1 MLQVCNFN
9 TFCCCFFFVQKTGSP
24 EKKLLLG
31 VLISTNLLNFV
42 VRLLWIRIPDE
53 CTEKNVEPWNAAHFN
68 SLMVL
73 KHILTLPHY
82 TQTNRTQIM
91 ENNTVEAL
99 LDFCDADLD
108 LLGCYPAVCALKTL
122 CCLEHVACDRIV
134 FLNALSKIGNLILK
148 DNCQKM
154 IVKAYRRELKPYEK
168 RVLEDWFDQSEENFK
183 VIQVPSI
190 ADRALNVLR
199 SWSWK
204 MQMAATVIILQVN

>member
-1 MLQVCNFN
+1 MLTILFVIL
-9 TFCCCFFFVQKTGSP
+9 FFLQKTGSP
-24 EKKLLLG
+24 EKKLLLS
-31 VLISTNLLNFV
+31 VLISTNLLSFV
-42 VRLLWIRIPDE
+42 IRLLWIRIPDE
-53 CTEKNVEPWNAAHFN
+53 CTENNVQPWNAAHFN

-73 KHILTLPHY
+73 NHILTLPHY

-122 CCLEHVACDRIV
+122 CCQEHEACDRIV

-154 IVKAYRRELKPYEK
+154 IVKVYRRALKPYEK
-168 RVLEDWFDQSEENFK
+168 RVLEDRFDQSEENFK
-183 VIQVPSI
+183 DIQVPSI
-190 ADRALNVLR
+190 ADRQLNVLR

-204 MQMAATVIILQVN
+204 MQMAATVIILQVS